1 MNWREEQEQ
10 FWRWITQPEFPEDQR
25 EAIDGIFAPHT
36 GLSRSQ
42 ALNIYNNAYH
52 QRMISI
58 SSQLYPMVYR
68 TLGEQA
74 YAALWL
80 AYMQAHPPR
89 PGSVNQLGRELH
101 DFASQHPHYGKL
113 PALLDIIALETAFI
127 DCFDRADEPAYS
139 LAQLRQVPAGQW
151 PLLSWRAKHDWVL
164 IDSDF
169 DLEDYYR
176 RLGEW
181 FADESAQPGSAPF
194 GVAPLDKAAT
204 YLVRRQDQRMHFQKI
219 TPAMAQMLRGI
230 VRGECF
236 ATLCELLA
244 EQWPDRDIPQMSL
257 ALLMQAIDW
266 ELLHSGD

>member
-10 FWRWITQPEFPEDQR
+10 FWRWITRPDFPDDQT
-25 EAIDGIFAPHT
+25 EAIESTFAPHT

-80 AYMQAHPPR
+80 SYMQEHPPR
-89 PGSVNQLGRELH
+89 PGSVNQLGHELH
-101 DFASQHPHYGKL
+101 GFVSRHPQYGKL

-127 DCFDRADEPAYS
+127 DCFDRADEPAYT
-139 LAQLRQVPAGQW
+139 LTQLRRVPPDQW
-151 PLLSWRAKHDWVL
+151 PSLRWRAKHDWVL
-164 IDSDF
+164 IDSNF

-176 RLGEW
+176 RLSEW

-194 GVAPLDKAAT
+194 GVAALDSTAT
-204 YLVRRQDQRMHFQKI
+204 YLVRRQNQGMHFQKI
-219 TPAMAQMLRGI
+219 TPAMAGFLRGI
-230 VRGECF
+230 EHGETF
-236 ATLCELLA
+236 ATLCEQLA
-244 EQWPDRDIPQMSL
+244 GQWPGKDIPQMSL